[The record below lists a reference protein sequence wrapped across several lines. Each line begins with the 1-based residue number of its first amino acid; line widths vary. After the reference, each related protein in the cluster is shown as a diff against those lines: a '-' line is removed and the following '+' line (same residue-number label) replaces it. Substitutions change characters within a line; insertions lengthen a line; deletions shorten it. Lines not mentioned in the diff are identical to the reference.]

1 MHGAFL
7 LGSCRKNTGSKCD
20 INMSREAV
28 GKQLFRTVGNYGIEP
43 AAVNLPGGASGGE
56 FAT

>member
-7 LGSCRKNTGSKCD
+7 LGSCRKITGAKCD

-28 GKQLFRTVGNYGIEP
+28 AKRSFKGMGNCGMET
-43 AAVNLPGGASGGE
+43 AVVN
-56 FAT
+56 